1 MSLMVDITADQPPL
15 PGQMAMQ
22 DLTSEEVASFAEE
35 LMIYHQ
41 RFAPLFYR
49 CEQRKWAEIYVRG
62 LLTADVSRKNVE
74 AMALRLLGVGPHADR
89 QVRALQQ
96 FIGEGKWDDD
106 TLLAEHQRL
115 VNETLGEE
123 DGVLIVDGSDFPK
136 HGDHSA
142 GVAPQWC
149 GHTGK
154 KDNCQAGVFLGYAS
168 RKGATFL
175 DRRLY
180 LPEAWFEEDHHTRWQ
195 DCQIPDEIAFQ
206 TKHELAAELVEKIM
220 ASGRLQAQW
229 VACDEG
235 YGDSPAFLQRLDA
248 TGLWYLAEVPRDTKV
263 WPLLETDGQTERA
276 APSSW
281 VRPQV
286 PSRKGPAPRRER
298 LHPDSPAKVAVED
311 LAKQWPASRW
321 QRFRLLE
328 GHKGPLVADFLVL
341 RAVLPLDRLPG
352 PEIWVVIR
360 RKVSGSAE
368 EPEWKFYLSNA
379 PLETPLATFVRVS
392 GMRWPIET
400 CFAEGKG
407 ELGMDHYELRF
418 WRGWHHH
425 MTMVILAH
433 HFLVRWRQ
441 RLNQR
446 EGGLVPDDHPF
457 LARAQ

>member
-1 MSLMVDITADQPPL
+1 MSLEFDVTADQPSP
-15 PGQMAMQ
+15 PSR
-22 DLTSEEVASFAEE
+22 LTVQELAPEEVASLAEE
-35 LMIYHQ
+35 LVAYHQ
-41 RFAPLFYR
+41 HFAALFYR
-49 CEQRKWAEIYVRG
+49 REQREWAAVYLRG
-62 LLTADVSRKNVE
+62 LLTADVPRKNGE
-74 AMALRLLGVGPHADR
+74 AMALRLLGAGPHAER
-89 QVRALQQ
+89 EVRALQQ

-106 TLLAEHQRL
+106 ALLAEHQRL

-168 RKGATFL
+168 RKGATLL

-180 LPEAWFEEDHHTRWQ
+180 LPESWFAEDHRPLWQ

-206 TKHELAAELVEKIM
+206 TKHNLAAQLVENVM
-220 ASGRLQAQW
+220 TSGRLQARW
-229 VACDEG
+229 VVCDQG

-276 APSSW
+276 RPRSW

-298 LHPDSPAKVAVED
+298 LHPTSPAKVAVED
-311 LAKQWPASRW
+311 LAKQWPVSHW

-341 RAVLPLDRLPG
+341 RAILPLDRLPG
-352 PEIWVVIR
+352 PEVWVVIG
-360 RKVSGSAE
+360 RKVSGSPE

-392 GMRWPIET
+392 GMRLP
-400 CFAEGKG
+400 
-407 ELGMDHYELRF
+407 H
-418 WRGWHHH
+418 
-425 MTMVILAH
+425 
-433 HFLVRWRQ
+433 
-441 RLNQR
+441 
-446 EGGLVPDDHPF
+446 PDVF
-457 LARAQ
+457 C